1 MKCSWKSQL
10 CKSEF
15 NLYIQHCHS
24 KTKLNVATCFL
35 AEKAMICKMLL
46 LSLAIPT
53 ICLFVLVQHREGGR
67 DDKNMNTFSPHLER
81 GQAQQPAALYSTI
94 STRVP
99 TGERKQSHGS
109 SSCIALPKFSFNE
122 INMEDVTHAKVI
134 LIYAVTGSG
143 HRQRNLYKLNLSLHI
158 HCRAGHGIL
167 PSHAACPPCFSLQST
182 FA

>member
-1 MKCSWKSQL
+1 MFPSRKSYDLQNAASL
-10 CKSEF
+10 LG
-15 NLYIQHCHS
+15 NPYHL
-24 KTKLNVATCFL
+24 LVCFGA
-35 AEKAMICKMLL
+35 AEGG
-46 LSLAIPT
+46 
-53 ICLFVLVQHREGGR
+53 REGGR

-94 STRVP
+94 STCVP
-99 TGERKQSHGS
+99 TGERKQSHG

-134 LIYAVTGSG
+134 FIYVVTGSG

-167 PSHAACPPCFSLQST
+167 PGRAACPPCFSLQST
-182 FA
+182 FALQGTPLF